1 MKKQFKVVFRNESS
15 TYELWFTD
23 NKNEWVKSVIY
34 YTFDNDLKVIE
45 SRYDGPAVISE
56 SILWEMNKFINLG
69 YKFIGIQKA

>member
-1 MKKQFKVVFRNESS
+1 MKKQFKVVFKNESS

-23 NKNEWVKSVIY
+23 HKGEWTKSVIY

-45 SRYDGPAVISE
+45 SQYDGPAVISE
-56 SILWEMNKFINLG
+56 SILWEMNKLINLG

>member
-1 MKKQFKVVFRNESS
+1 MRKQFKVVFKNESS

-23 NKNEWVKSVIY
+23 HKNEWVKSVIY

-45 SRYDGPAVISE
+45 SQYDGPAVISE